1 MTTYALEPLNLAQRL
16 EVYLSASIA
25 DSTRRAYASDCKE
38 YLRWCELHGCTP
50 ASLTSAQLS
59 LYITALAE
67 THAVATI
74 TRRLAA
80 INELYRQYQLQSPVE
95 GHEVRT
101 VLRGIRR
108 VKGVK
113 QQAKQAIL
121 LYSLDRM
128 LFFSPET
135 PMGLRD
141 KTILLLGFAG
151 GFRRSELVALKRSDI
166 QLVREGAVVTV
177 QRSKTDQEGQGAIK
191 AIPYGRN
198 PMLCPV
204 SHLEA
209 LLKLRLLDGTV
220 FTKAVK
226 GGRLTDEPL
235 TAQSVAL
242 IVKKYARFAGLDVGT
257 LSAHSLRAGF
267 ATQAALNGATDREIM
282 NQTGHRSRAMVD
294 RYIRTANIWAEN
306 GATKLG
312 L

>member
-1 MTTYALEPLNLAQRL
+1 MSSTSLQPFELTQRL
-16 EVYLSASIA
+16 EVYLSASISE
-25 DSTRRAYASDCKE
+25 STRRAYASDCKE
-38 YLRWCELHGCTP
+38 YLRWCELNSYTP

-59 LYITALAE
+59 LYIAALAE
-67 THAVATI
+67 SHAVATI

-80 INELYRQYQLQSPVE
+80 INELYKQYNLRSPAE

-113 QQAKQAIL
+113 QTGKQAL
-121 LYSLDRM
+121 LLESLERM
-128 LFFSPET
+128 LNLSPHT
-135 PMGLRD
+135 PQGLRE

-151 GFRRSELVALKRSDI
+151 GFRRSELVDLQVEDV
-166 QLVREGAVVTV
+166 QFVREGALVTV
-177 QRSKTDQEGQGAIK
+177 RRSKTDQEGKGMIK

-198 PMLCPV
+198 VELCPV
-204 SHLEA
+204 THLQQ
-209 LLKLRLLDGTV
+209 LIGFRGKGHI
-220 FTKAVK
+220 FTKAIK
-226 GGRLTDEPL
+226 GGKLTDHPL
-235 TAQSVAL
+235 TAQSIAL
-242 IVKKYARFAGLDVGT
+242 IVKRYAKLAGLEAES

-267 ATQAALNGATDREIM
+267 ATQAAMNGASDREIM

-306 GATKLG
+306 GANKLG